1 MTKFDAIVIGFGQA
15 GNPLAQKLAV
25 QGWTVAL
32 IEQGHLGGTCVNTG
46 CTPTKT
52 MIASAQV
59 TIVDHSDQ
67 ILPRED
73 ADVADELRTERRG
86 HGERLR
92 PR

>member
-1 MTKFDAIVIGFGQA
+1 MTKFDAIVIGSGQA
-15 GNPLAQKLAV
+15 GNPLAQKLAD

-59 TIVDHSDQ
+59 THYARRAGRWGVHA
-67 ILPRED
+67 
-73 ADVADELRTERRG
+73 ADVRDDLRG
-86 HGERLR
+86 
-92 PR
+92 